1 MRLSHGRRETRLNL
15 IGRVATFRCIGTFRI
30 DIFRIGIVHILFRTL
45 CHAAV
50 LGAVILAGCACA
62 DPVQTA
68 TGILVKTASGT
79 LEGTRDQ
86 LSGVAAFKGIPY
98 AQPPLGDLR
107 WKPPQPIKDW
117 QGVRRADAFGPR
129 AMQMPLF
136 GDMVFRSQ
144 GMSADCLYLNVWTP
158 AKSSNERLPV
168 LVYFFGGGFVGGD
181 GSEPRYDGA
190 SLARRSIVAVTVTF
204 RLGVFGFLAPPDLT
218 RESARHASG
227 NYGLMDQSAALRWV
241 QKNILPFGGD
251 PRRVTISGE
260 SAGSFSVSAQMASP
274 WSKNLIAGAIGESG
288 SLLGTR
294 PTTSLADAEQRGI
307 RFAASLGAT
316 TVAALRALPAD
327 KILGTTA
334 GRDAPRFGA
343 IVDGD
348 FLPRPPAEIY
358 AAGQQAHVPLL
369 VGWNSQESD
378 AGGVLGK
385 DAPTPENFAKALRT
399 VFGDRA
405 VDAAKFYPSSTD
417 EEARQSA
424 TDLASDRFIA
434 FSTWKWYDL
443 QRWTGGKPGFRYF
456 FSRPRPGA
464 TGAVHSAEIE
474 YALGNLGS
482 NKVYAWTPDDY
493 HVSEIMETYF
503 ADFVKTGDPNGP
515 GLPAWPA
522 VGRSSET
529 VMHLDVGAHAD
540 LERHRERYEFLDL
553 FYAPL
558 PKEAPAK

>member
-1 MRLSHGRRETRLNL
+1 MKFAHGKRGTRLNL
-15 IGRVATFRCIGTFRI
+15 TGRHVATSRCIV
-30 DIFRIGIVHILFRTL
+30 IVRSL
-45 CHAAV
+45 CHTIVLAAV
-50 LGAVILAGCACA
+50 VLGTVILAGRACA
-62 DPVQTA
+62 EPAQTTA
-68 TGILVKTASGT
+68 TGVLVKTANGT

-86 LSGVAAFKGIPY
+86 ISGVAAFKGIPY
-98 AQPPLGDLR
+98 AQPPLGNLR
-107 WKPPQPIKDW
+107 WKPPQPSSSW

-129 AMQMPLF
+129 AMQLPLF
-136 GDMVFRSQ
+136 SDMVFRSQ
-144 GMSADCLYLNVWTP
+144 GMSEDCLHLNVWTP
-158 AKSSNERLPV
+158 ARSGSERLPV

-181 GSEPRYDGA
+181 GSEPRYDGE
-190 SLARRSIVAVTVTF
+190 SLARRGIVVATVTF
-204 RLGVFGFLAPPDLT
+204 RLGVFGFLAHPDLT

-241 QKNILPFGGD
+241 QKNIEAFGGD
-251 PRRVTISGE
+251 PRRVTIGGE

-274 WSKNLIAGAIGESG
+274 WSKDLIAGAIGESG

-294 PTTSLADAEQRGI
+294 PVTTLADAEQGGS
-307 RFAASLGAT
+307 RFAASLGAAN
-316 TVAALRALPAD
+316 VATLRALPAD
-327 KILGTTA
+327 KILAATA

-348 FLPRPPAEIY
+348 FLPRSPAEIY
-358 AAGQQAHVPLL
+358 ASGQQAHVPLL

-378 AGGVLGK
+378 AGGVLGT

-405 VDAAKFYPSSTD
+405 ADAAKFYSSSTD

-443 QRWTGGKPGFRYF
+443 QRRTGGKPVFRYF

-464 TGAVHSAEIE
+464 AGAVHSTEIE
-474 YALGNLGS
+474 YALGNLGT
-482 NKVYAWTPDDY
+482 NKVYAWTPGDY
-493 HVSEIMETYF
+493 QVSEIMETYF
-503 ADFVKTGDPNGP
+503 ANFVKTGDPNGS
-515 GLPAWPA
+515 GLPTWPA
-522 VGRSSET
+522 MGRGPEA
-529 VMHLDVGAHAD
+529 VMHLDVDAHAD
-540 LERHRERYEFLDL
+540 PERHRERYEFLDL